1 MLSLCGCS
9 SRSICWVTA
18 SLYRH
23 SYRSGSEALCASMES
38 HGSLLFLSFPVFIG
52 LGGNGA
58 SLDRFLP
65 DAGVAAVDY
74 KHIRIF
80 H

>member
-1 MLSLCGCS
+1 M
-9 SRSICWVTA
+9 TA

-23 SYRSGSEALCASMES
+23 SYRSGMEALCASMDS
-38 HGSLLFLSFPVFIG
+38 HGSLVFLSFPVFIG
-52 LGGNGA
+52 LGGTGA
-58 SLDRFLP
+58 SLARALP
-65 DAGVAAVDY
+65 DGGVDLVLPVDY